1 MALNKSMTLKSNFNQ
16 DIAFNN
22 TYIKIDKL
30 AGNKSAISVEVNVY
44 DQKDGTVLQTGTRSF
59 APSLDG
65 DNFIKQAYNHLKTL
79 PEFVGAS
86 DC

>member
-16 DIAFNN
+16 DIVFNS
-22 TYIKIDKL
+22 TYIKINKI
-30 AGNKSAISVEVNVY
+30 AGGKSAISAEVNIY
-44 DQKDGTVLQTGTRSF
+44 DKKDGTVLQTSTCSF

>member
-1 MALNKSMTLKSNFNQ
+1 MALNKSMTLKSNFGQ
-16 DIAFNN
+16 DVVFNR
-22 TYIKIDKL
+22 TYIKIDKIS
-30 AGNKSAISVEVNVY
+30 GSKSAISAEVNVY

-59 APSLDG
+59 VPSLDG

-79 PEFVGAS
+79 PEFAGAT